1 MNLKFFSPHFS
12 RKMRQS
18 VFQFPA
24 SPTCQNLTPDIT
36 RNIQALTPTFP
47 VSICMVW
54 LIKSILILWHDL
66 WKNKW
71 QNANPAARTF
81 PLLTHPESLGFC
93 HKRENRGSPIPPSR
107 PVHIFS
113 LSPTKHENIQTNK
126 KYSNNVRYMLTSF
139 LDEPYSELESW
150 VRGKRNSEA
159 FDGEFSYS
167 EYNEWRDLISNNWFP
182 ISSDTI
188 APSWFVWSLVSA
200 CCHGSGWRGRSPSRD
215 KR

>member
-1 MNLKFFSPHFS
+1 MNLYFFSPHFS

-24 SPTCQNLTPDIT
+24 SPTCQILTPDIT

-54 LIKSILILWHDL
+54 LIKSILILWLDL

-93 HKRENRGSPIPPSR
+93 HKRENRGSPILPSR
-107 PVHIFS
+107 LVHIFS

-150 VRGKRNSEA
+150 VRGKRNSRS
-159 FDGEFSYS
+159 FW
-167 EYNEWRDLISNNWFP
+167 WRIFLL
-182 ISSDTI
+182 DTMTMNDVI
-188 APSWFVWSLVSA
+188 L
-200 CCHGSGWRGRSPSRD
+200 
-215 KR
+215 

>member
-1 MNLKFFSPHFS
+1 MNLYFFSPHFS

-54 LIKSILILWHDL
+54 LIKSILILWLDL

-93 HKRENRGSPIPPSR
+93 HKERTEEAP
-107 PVHIFS
+107 FS
-113 LSPTKHENIQTNK
+113 HPA
-126 KYSNNVRYMLTSF
+126 RFTSF
-139 LDEPYSELESW
+139 PSLRQNMKIFKQTKNILTMSGTCWQASW
-150 VRGKRNSEA
+150 MSHTA
-159 FDGEFSYS
+159 S
-167 EYNEWRDLISNNWFP
+167 
-182 ISSDTI
+182 
-188 APSWFVWSLVSA
+188 
-200 CCHGSGWRGRSPSRD
+200 
-215 KR
+215 

>member
-24 SPTCQNLTPDIT
+24 SLTCQICQILTPDLT
-36 RNIQALTPTFP
+36 RNIQPLTPTFP

-54 LIKSILILWHDL
+54 LIKSILILWLDL

-71 QNANPAARTF
+71 QNTNPAARTF
-81 PLLTHPESLGFC
+81 PLLTHPVSLGFC
-93 HKRENRGSPIPPSR
+93 HKRREQRKPHSPSR

-150 VRGKRNSEA
+150 VRGKRNSE
-159 FDGEFSYS
+159 FSC
-167 EYNEWRDLISNNWFP
+167 WIQWNNV
-182 ISSDTI
+182 I
-188 APSWFVWSLVSA
+188 L
-200 CCHGSGWRGRSPSRD
+200 
-215 KR
+215 